1 MNPDPDTTTTDAYKS
16 GYNEQG
22 EHWLL
27 QIADFLTMAAVCG
40 LILLFLSK
48 I

>member
-16 GYNEQG
+16 GYNEHG
-22 EHWLL
+22 SGWLL
-27 QIADFLTMAAVCG
+27 IIDFLIMAAVCG
-40 LILLFLSK
+40 FIVFVISK